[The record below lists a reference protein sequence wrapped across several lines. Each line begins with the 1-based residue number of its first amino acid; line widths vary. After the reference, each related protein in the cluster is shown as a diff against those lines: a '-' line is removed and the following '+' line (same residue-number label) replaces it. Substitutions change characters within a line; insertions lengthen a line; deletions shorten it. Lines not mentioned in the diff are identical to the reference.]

1 MSTIWI
7 AVISGVKTFV
17 LAAAAQIA
25 LMLSQ
30 GVDPWDKYMVWVI
43 AGILALVKGGSKA
56 VEIKA
61 VNGKVLVPK
70 SDVCPPRE

>member
-17 LAAAAQIA
+17 AAAAAQIA

-56 VEIKA
+56 AEIKA
-61 VNGKVLVPK
+61 NGKVLVPK
-70 SDVCPPRE
+70 SDVCPPRG